1 MKPTK
6 MRNKRIYRATNQVVN
21 KQISAPLSKDLR
33 KKYTR
38 RSVRIMVDDTAKV
51 IRGEYK
57 GITGKVSK
65 ISTNNSSIAI
75 EGNKKEKLKGD
86 KIDVYIHSS
95 NVIVTSLNT
104 DDKWRIKI
112 LEKKPKSKIKSMKA
126 DVKKKDDVKSAA
138 KKKDNVK
145 SAAKKK
151 DDVKSAAKKK
161 DKISKKKDKKECEK
175 IMGSIAGSKK
185 LKRQMAP
192 TFWGINRKE
201 KRFVI
206 TVRPGSHPKN
216 NSIPTAVLLRDT
228 IKKVKTLRE
237 AKSSIYG
244 GKIKVD
250 GIIQKSLH
258 HSIGLMDVV
267 ELEGTT
273 DVYRLI
279 PKNGHILEPLKIN
292 ANEKSKKLV
301 KVNSK
306 TTIKGGKT
314 QLGFHD
320 GRTIIT
326 DVDTN
331 VDDTCLLQ
339 IPEQKI
345 LDVIKF
351 EKNSQVIVTRGIN
364 AGRIGIINELKQGT
378 FTLPKRI
385 NLLIDDKTIE
395 IPANIT
401 MVVGK
406 EKPLI
411 QIR

>member
-1 MKPTK
+1 
-6 MRNKRIYRATNQVVN
+6 
-21 KQISAPLSKDLR
+21 
-33 KKYTR
+33 
-38 RSVRIMVDDTAKV
+38 
-51 IRGEYK
+51 
-57 GITGKVSK
+57 
-65 ISTNNSSIAI
+65 
-75 EGNKKEKLKGD
+75 
-86 KIDVYIHSS
+86 
-95 NVIVTSLNT
+95 
-104 DDKWRIKI
+104 
-112 LEKKPKSKIKSMKA
+112 
-126 DVKKKDDVKSAA
+126 
-138 KKKDNVK
+138 
-145 SAAKKK
+145 
-151 DDVKSAAKKK
+151 
-161 DKISKKKDKKECEK
+161 
-175 IMGSIAGSKK
+175 MGAIAGSKK

-273 DVYRLI
+273 DVYRLV
-279 PKNGHILEPLKIN
+279 PKQGHVLQPIKIDST
-292 ANEKSKKLV
+292 EKSKKLAKV
-301 KVNSK
+301 KSK
-306 TTIKGGKT
+306 TNIKGGKT

-326 DVDTN
+326 DMKAN
-331 VDDTCLLQ
+331 IDDTCLLQ

-345 LDVIKF
+345 LDVIKL
-351 EKNSQVIVTRGIN
+351 EKNSRVIVTSGIN
-364 AGRIGIINELKQGT
+364 AGRIGLINEIKQGT

-385 NLLIDDKTIE
+385 SLLIDDKTIE

-406 EKPLI
+406 EKPVI

>member
-1 MKPTK
+1 
-6 MRNKRIYRATNQVVN
+6 
-21 KQISAPLSKDLR
+21 
-33 KKYTR
+33 
-38 RSVRIMVDDTAKV
+38 
-51 IRGEYK
+51 
-57 GITGKVSK
+57 
-65 ISTNNSSIAI
+65 
-75 EGNKKEKLKGD
+75 
-86 KIDVYIHSS
+86 
-95 NVIVTSLNT
+95 
-104 DDKWRIKI
+104 
-112 LEKKPKSKIKSMKA
+112 
-126 DVKKKDDVKSAA
+126 
-138 KKKDNVK
+138 
-145 SAAKKK
+145 
-151 DDVKSAAKKK
+151 
-161 DKISKKKDKKECEK
+161 
-175 IMGSIAGSKK
+175 MGSIAGSKK

-228 IKKVKTLRE
+228 LKKVKTLRE

-250 GIIQKSLH
+250 GVIQKSLH

-267 ELEGTT
+267 ELEGIT
-273 DVYRLI
+273 DVYRLV
-279 PKNGHILEPLKIN
+279 PYNGHLLEPRKIN
-292 ANEKSKKLV
+292 AAEKSKKLV
-301 KVNSK
+301 KVKSK
-306 TTIKGGKT
+306 TTNKGGKT

-326 DVDTN
+326 DINAN
-331 VDDTCLLQ
+331 VNDTCLLQ

-351 EKNSQVIVTRGIN
+351 EKNSRVIVTRGIN
-364 AGRIGIINELKQGT
+364 AGRIGLINEIKQGT

-385 NLLIDDKTIE
+385 SLIIDDKTIE

-406 EKPLI
+406 EKPVI
-411 QIR
+411 QIM